1 MIKKYPLNYLSDD
14 DYNKLD
20 NNIKNYNTKNS
31 INKLNKLFNIYENFF
46 VKKKYLKNNFLKK
59 LKSNIKKECNIDFD
73 NNTISKLLIK
83 YHENLNH
90 INQINLIKKCFN
102 IELNKTIQKGGFLT
116 NKNQQSSYTMAL
128 NIADLLLDI
137 VGVLPNDLFTVSSNY
152 IFGPYALVNVIMNL
166 MRGDFE
172 FAFYS
177 LIGMIPSVGSIIAL
191 SSKMIH
197 RILRAIT
204 IKDTSKDNID
214 YYKQILAARRV
225 YRFVSDGANR
235 NNLYEGN
242 FEKRYKSS
250 NDDEYL

>member
-1 MIKKYPLNYLSDD
+1 
-14 DYNKLD
+14 
-20 NNIKNYNTKNS
+20 
-31 INKLNKLFNIYENFF
+31 
-46 VKKKYLKNNFLKK
+46 
-59 LKSNIKKECNIDFD
+59 
-73 NNTISKLLIK
+73 
-83 YHENLNH
+83 
-90 INQINLIKKCFN
+90 
-102 IELNKTIQKGGFLT
+102 
-116 NKNQQSSYTMAL
+116 
-128 NIADLLLDI
+128 
-137 VGVLPNDLFTVSSNY
+137 
-152 IFGPYALVNVIMNL
+152 MNL

-204 IKDTSKDNID
+204 IKDTSKDNIN

-225 YRFVSDGANR
+225 HRFISDGANR

-250 NDDEYL
+250 YDDEYL